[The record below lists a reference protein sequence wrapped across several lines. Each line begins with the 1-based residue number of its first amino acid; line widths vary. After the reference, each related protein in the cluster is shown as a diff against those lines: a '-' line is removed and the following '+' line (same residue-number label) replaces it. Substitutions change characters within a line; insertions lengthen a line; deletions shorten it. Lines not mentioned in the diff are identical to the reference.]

1 MKPLLDGQPVEPL
14 PPTDPRYTEGGAE
27 SKVPDVRG
35 RGLNDARSILERAGW
50 KVTTRPEPNRATR
63 GTVVG
68 QDPLGTALPGESVL
82 LNVSTGEVPPPP
94 DPPKDNG
101 GNNNGDSGNNGGNNG
116 NGR

>member
-1 MKPLLDGQPVEPL
+1 MKPLLDGQPAEPL

-27 SKVPDVRG
+27 TKVPDVRG

-101 GNNNGDSGNNGGNNG
+101 NNNGDSGNNNRHNG
-116 NGR
+116 N